1 VELEIIMMQ
10 STQLKL
16 PIKQKGLVLF
26 VALIALLAMSL
37 AAAALIRSVDTS
49 TMVAGNL
56 AFKQSATLAADY
68 GIESAFSW
76 ISSNP
81 AKVDDDHDVD
91 GYHSTMADIDFK
103 DEDNWKDAESQPAS
117 GNAFEADGKDPL
129 TGNTVRYIVQ
139 RMCKL
144 TGPANSTHCLFGSGT
159 SKTSSQGGGE
169 NADFGAIIVS
179 SLSPMYRVTA
189 RVVGPKNTVSYVQAY
204 LN

>member
-1 VELEIIMMQ
+1 MIKTI
-10 STQLKL
+10 QLKS
-16 PIKQKGLVLF
+16 PKQKGLVLF

-68 GIESAFSW
+68 GIESAFKW
-76 ISSNP
+76 LTDNP
-81 AKVDDDHDVD
+81 AKVPDDHDAE
-91 GYHSTMADIDFK
+91 GYHSTLAGIDFK
-103 DEDNWKDAESQPAS
+103 DEDNWDDAMSEPAS
-117 GNAFEADGKDPL
+117 GNGYAADGKDPL

-139 RMCKL
+139 RMCKV
-144 TGPANSTHCLFGSGT
+144 TGPANKSNCLFGTGT
-159 SKTSSQGGGE
+159 SKTSSSGVDE
-169 NADFGAIIVS
+169 NAQMGAIVIS